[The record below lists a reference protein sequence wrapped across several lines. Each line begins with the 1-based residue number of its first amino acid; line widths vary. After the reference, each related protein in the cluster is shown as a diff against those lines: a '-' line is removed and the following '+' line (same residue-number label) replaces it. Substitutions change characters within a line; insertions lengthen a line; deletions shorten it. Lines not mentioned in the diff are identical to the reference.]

1 MIKFFHTLIY
11 IILIMITTNCNNK
24 NSNHYEYWEQ
34 YFSAHNEIRNS
45 SFMGGEYEILFG
57 GLNPEKEAIM
67 KKNTDGDL
75 YLTTSIS
82 KKGDKFFKNTET
94 DIYPTKDDIL
104 HIHTKYTLKQINTKE
119 TYLIRRT
126 THFTGKEYSVID
138 FIDWYYFFMNNSN
151 DEILRKSNT
160 YNTFCRYYT
169 CSLNSSDTNLTFLF
183 SPNNKLRDADSSQYT
198 RMKKFLELTKIDL
211 KINSPS
217 GDIIFSLSNTKDN
230 FIIEVPKLKTSD
242 KFGNF
247 QILTSIYL
255 DYYGLKINLIDIG
268 YRFFIE
274 KKQNLI
280 SLKGNYNIYPK
291 ILISGRL
298 WHILPPGLI
307 DVFIPGN
314 MNDYFKGYFDML
326 FKGSSGQGSFIEITS
341 LVSQN
346 KVDMVVINQSEA
358 YRKPFRIFG
367 SSPIREKSAS
377 SFTLE
382 FEKSILEDLK

>member
-1 MIKFFHTLIY
+1 VIKFFHTLIY
-11 IILIMITTNCNNK
+11 IILFMVTTNCNNK

-45 SFMGGEYEILFG
+45 SFMGSEYEILFG
-57 GLNPEKEAIM
+57 GLSPEKEAIM

-82 KKGDKFFKNTET
+82 KRGDKYFKNTES

-126 THFTGKEYSVID
+126 SHFTGKEFSVID
-138 FIDWYYFFMNNSN
+138 FIDWYFFFLNNWN
-151 DEILRKSNT
+151 DETIKKSST
-160 YNTFCRYYT
+160 YNTFCRYYI
-169 CSLNSSDTNLTFLF
+169 CNLSISDTNLIFLF
-183 SPNNKLRDADSSQYT
+183 SPNNKLKDSDISQYT

-217 GDIIFSLSNTKDN
+217 GEIIFSLSNTKDN
-230 FIIEVPKLKTSD
+230 FIIEIPKLKTSE

-247 QILTSIYL
+247 QIITSIYL
-255 DYYGLKINLIDIG
+255 DYYGLKINLTDIG
-268 YRFFIE
+268 YQFLVE
-274 KKQNLI
+274 KKQKLI

-298 WHILPPGLI
+298 WHILPPGLLDI
-307 DVFIPGN
+307 FIPGN

-326 FKGSSGQGSFIEITS
+326 FKGSSGLGSFIEITS
-341 LVSQN
+341 VVSQN
-346 KVDMVVINQSEA
+346 KVDMVIINQSES

-367 SSPIREKSAS
+367 NPPKREKSPS
-377 SFTLE
+377 SFTIE
-382 FEKSILEDLK
+382 FEKSVLEDLK